1 MSMQETQ
8 DLITKM
14 VVQNENIVT
23 GIPQSVELVKEYSVD
38 LVANVSYIDIMVKT
52 TCVDANILPHKVI
65 KNIYIEPNSRLA
77 AVNISGEEAAELMK
91 AKYPGK
97 SNPDP
102 GDTGTGNKSQTELY
116 RFDFTDYMQKMK
128 LSLPASAKSLNIKLT
143 IAARDDFCPAIDPLT
158 PDFDVVLLTIRVVQD
173 KAIES
178 RGYRR
183 YFTQDVTL
191 VAATNK
197 FQEIALPRTGL
208 LDSFF
213 LLPSGSIDDIQVEKD
228 DEKYPLKSFSELEK
242 AVAGLHNDEVF
253 EPGYIYCDLARPI
266 LAEKTRTLKL
276 KVKNLGAVNDTL
288 RIIYEYVHFD

>member
-14 VVQNENIVT
+14 VVQNENIGD
-23 GIPQSVELVKEYSVD
+23 GISSVELVKEFSVD
-38 LVANVSYIDIMVKT
+38 LVANVSFIDILIET
-52 TCVDANILPHKVI
+52 TNGARTIKPHKI
-65 KNIYIEPNSRLA
+65 ISSIYIEPNSRLA
-77 AVNISGEEAAELMK
+77 AVNISGEEANELMK
-91 AKYPGK
+91 AKYPGM

-102 GDTGTGNKSQTELY
+102 DDTKLIQTELY

-128 LSLPASAKSLNIKLT
+128 LSLPASAKSLNIKIT
-143 IAARDDFCPAIDPLT
+143 FASATTFCPDWIVTDT
-158 PDFDVVLLTIRVVQD
+158 VVAKLTIRVVQD

-183 YFTQDVTL
+183 YFTQDITL
-191 VAATNK
+191 VAATGK

-228 DEKYPLKSFSELEK
+228 DEKYPLKSFSGLEI
-242 AVAGLHNDEVF
+242 AVARLHNDEIF
-253 EPGYIYCDLARPI
+253 GSGYIYCDLARPI